1 MGAFYNS
8 EEIFLPKNIKVC
20 QNLLTF
26 VPRHGDKK
34 SVPCRAT
41 APKFRRAVLKKKLW
55 GFQSLFPVNKNTLT
69 TDRNVF

>member
-34 SVPCRAT
+34 SVPWHGEISTCRAE
-41 APKFRRAVLKKKLW
+41 KKIE
-55 GFQSLFPVNKNTLT
+55 GISIPVS
-69 TDRNVF
+69 RQ